1 MHATN
6 DITYMTLALSLAEH
20 GRGTT
25 SPNPMVGAVIVN
37 HGRMQGQGY
46 HVVAGGPHAEI
57 IALREA
63 GEAARGATLYVT
75 LEPCCHHGR
84 TPPCTDAIIQ
94 AGIARVVVAAT
105 DPNPLVQG
113 KGNQAL
119 RDAGITVTTGVLD
132 TEATALNTVF
142 NHYIQTKTP
151 YITAKWA
158 MSLDGKT
165 VAHPDDHRQITGAPA
180 LAHAHVKR
188 SLVDAIL
195 IGANTAKSDNPQLTA
210 RDPDT
215 DTPLH
220 RQPRRFIL
228 SGDCDLPLNLR
239 LLNEPL
245 AANTCVITTERSR
258 ADLRQALHDKSIATL
273 IVPALENG
281 DVDLNALVHLL
292 GQQSVT
298 SLLVEGGMT
307 TLHAFFQANL
317 IHAIDVYLAPVI
329 IGHLPQKKS
338 IHLNATE
345 TLGRDIYLSGA
356 WHV

>member
-1 MHATN
+1 MHSTT
-6 DITYMTLALSLAEH
+6 DITYMTLALALAEH
-20 GRGTT
+20 GRGSA

-37 HGRMQGQGY
+37 HERMLGQGY
-46 HVVAGGPHAEI
+46 HAMAGGPHAEI

-63 GEAARGATLYVT
+63 GTAARGATLYVT

-84 TPPCTDAIIQ
+84 TPPCTEAIIQ
-94 AGIARVVVAAT
+94 AGIAHVVIAAT
-105 DPNPLVQG
+105 DPNPLVHG
-113 KGNQAL
+113 KGIESL
-119 RDAGITVTTGVLD
+119 RNAGIQVTTGVL
-132 TEATALNTVF
+132 EKESTALNTVF
-142 NHYIQTKTP
+142 NHYIQTKMP
-151 YITAKWA
+151 YVTAKWA

-165 VAHPDDHRQITGAPA
+165 VAHPEDHRQITGASA

-195 IGANTAKSDNPQLTA
+195 IGANTAKADNPQLTA

-215 DTPLH
+215 DTPLQ

-228 SGDCDLPLNLR
+228 SGDADLPLHLR
-239 LLNEPL
+239 LFNEPL
-245 AANTCVITTERSR
+245 AANTCVITTEQSPAASR
-258 ADLRQALHDKSIATL
+258 KALLDHGITTL
-273 IVPALENG
+273 IAPTHANG
-281 DVDLNALVHLL
+281 DVDLKAMLKLL
-292 GQQSVT
+292 GEQTIT

-307 TLHAFFQANL
+307 TLHAFFQAGL
-317 IHAIDVYLAPVI
+317 VDSIDVYLAPVI

-338 IHLNATE
+338 ISLRSTE